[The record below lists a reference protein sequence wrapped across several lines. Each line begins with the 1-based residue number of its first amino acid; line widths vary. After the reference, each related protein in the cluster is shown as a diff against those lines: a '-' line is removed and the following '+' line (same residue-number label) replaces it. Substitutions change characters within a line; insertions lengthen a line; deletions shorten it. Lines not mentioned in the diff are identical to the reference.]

1 MAIQK
6 RNIIRVVILFVFA
19 LSAFGFR
26 YSPDRPAK
34 PIESALPPKDYDYVD
49 VVIWRDIYWNS
60 EEFWAYGISPQVPV
74 SLQIAAVTSD
84 FRGFIQVAQA
94 FAYLPVNGA
103 FGFIITTHMGILHRW
118 EISGTFY
125 PSPDCSLVLVID
137 EYLFPYIGTAC
148 GPLVGCV
155 PTFVP
160 ASNIPGIVVKVPLN
174 KGYGYGEAGVNSPN
188 ASGRIHVAVVNMD
201 LPDETCEVNFYG
213 LP

>member
-1 MAIQK
+1 MAIGK

-26 YSPDRPAK
+26 YSPDRP
-34 PIESALPPKDYDYVD
+34 PEPVESSLSLKSYDFID
-49 VVIWRDIYWNS
+49 VVIWRDIFVSDGGSWLN
-60 EEFWAYGISPQVPV
+60 GTSPHVPV

-84 FRGFIQVAQA
+84 FRGYIPVAQA
-94 FAYLPVNGA
+94 FAYLPINGVHA
-103 FGFIITTHMGILHRW
+103 GILTIHMGWLHRW

-137 EYLFPYIGTAC
+137 EYLFPGIGTVC
-148 GPLVGCV
+148 GPIVGCI
-155 PTFVP
+155 TEFIP
-160 ASNIPGIVVKVPLN
+160 ASNHPGIVVKVPLN
-174 KGYGYGEAGVNSPN
+174 KGYAYSAAGLNSPN
-188 ASGRIHVAVVNMD
+188 LSGNIHVAVVNMD